1 MTGSPIQNDGAEP
14 NGTAAV
20 ATPQPSAEAIRKA
33 LEKILTSRAFETASA
48 QRNFLRYVVEQ
59 TLQGRRDLKEYSV
72 AIDVFGRD
80 ETFDPRRS
88 SIVRTE
94 AQKLRS
100 RLARYYENEG
110 REDPVYIEFVK
121 GGYSP
126 TFHNT
131 APKATEDTQTA
142 GPPQVAAKRPLISRK
157 AAVPILVLLALVS
170 SATYFF
176 LNSNRRAVTSGP
188 PSVAV
193 LPFVNMSGNAQ
204 DEFFSDGLT
213 EDLIDSLVRVP
224 GLHVVARTS
233 VFQFKSKSADVRKI
247 GQELNVQRVLTGS
260 VRKQGNQLR
269 ITAQLSDTTNGY
281 QLWAASYDRE
291 LKDALAIQEEI
302 SHAIVEALGGELAAR
317 VASPRSKTDSG
328 KTAARNP
335 EGYEN
340 YLKGRYFWNKNTAE
354 DTQTAIRYFE
364 QAIAKDPE
372 YAPAYVGLAHGW
384 IMMPVYTR
392 TPVKAA
398 VAKIRAA
405 ALKALELEPTLGEA
419 HVDLGRA
426 LVYTFEWG
434 AAEQEFKKALAL
446 NPGDSVAHQW
456 YGQFLMRM
464 GRLDQATQEYKTALS
479 LDPVSPFAAQSTAR
493 PLYFMRRYDDAIAQY
508 NKALALEPNFG
519 ITRQALGLAYLLNGM
534 YADGIRETEI
544 ARKLMSGD
552 SVTTGQLGYGYAMSG
567 NIAGARQL
575 LAGLLESREGPGVP
589 ALAIA
594 EIYIGL
600 KDKDEAFTWL
610 HHAIEQQDVNMSL
623 KVDPIYDSLR
633 SDSRFQ
639 DLLREIHLL

>member
-14 NGTAAV
+14 NGTAAL
-20 ATPQPSAEAIRKA
+20 ATAQPSAEAIRKA
-33 LEKILTSRAFETASA
+33 LDKILTSRAFETASA

-110 REDPVYIEFVK
+110 REDSVYIEFAK

-126 TFHNT
+126 TFHIT
-131 APKATEDTQTA
+131 APAKGTEDSQA
-142 GPPQVAAKRPLISRK
+142 GGPPAVAAKRPLINWK
-157 AAVPILVLLALVS
+157 VAVLILALLALAS
-170 SATYFF
+170 SAFYFF
-176 LNSNRRAVTSGP
+176 LNSRGGALTSSIP
-188 PSVAV
+188 SSVAV
-193 LPFVNMSGNAQ
+193 LPFVNMSGDAQ

-233 VFQFKSKSADVRKI
+233 VFQFKGKSADVRKI

-269 ITAQLSDTTNGY
+269 ITAQLSDTTNGF
-281 QLWAASYDRE
+281 QLWVASYDRE

-302 SHAIVEALGGELAAR
+302 SHAIVEALGGEFAAR
-317 VASPRSKTDSG
+317 VASPRP
-328 KTAARNP
+328 ARNP

-392 TPVKAA
+392 TPVKDA

-405 ALKALELEPTLGEA
+405 ALKALDLDPTLGEA

-426 LVYTFEWG
+426 LAYTFEWA

-446 NPGDSVAHQW
+446 NPGDSVAHLW

-464 GRLDQATQEYKTALS
+464 GRLDQATQEYKTAVS

-493 PLYFMRRYDDAIAQY
+493 PLYFMHRYDDAIAQY

-519 ITRQALGLAYLLNGM
+519 ITRQALGLAHLLNGM
-534 YADGIRETEI
+534 YSDGIRETEI

-552 SVTTGQLGYGYAMSG
+552 SVTTGQLGYGFAMSG

-575 LAGLLESREGPGVP
+575 LADLLQSRQGPVP

-594 EIYIGL
+594 DIYIAL
-600 KDKDEAFTWL
+600 KDKDQAFAWL

-623 KVDPIYDSLR
+623 KVDPIYDPLR
-633 SDSRFQ
+633 SDPRFN